1 MWGAEGMGWGW
12 GWGAVGVVHMIVFW
26 TFVVLV
32 VALLVRWL
40 AGGHVPPPGRSAREI
55 LDERYAKGELTR
67 EQFEQMKAD
76 LSPERPAPMR

>member
-1 MWGAEGMGWGW
+1 MWGPEGMGWGW
-12 GWGAVGVVHMIVFW
+12 GALGVVHMIVFW
-26 TFVVLV
+26 TFLVLV

-40 AGGHVPPPGRSAREI
+40 AGGHVPPPGHSAREI